1 MERLPGGYY
10 RAHGRVDDTMN
21 LGGIKVSS
29 VEIERVCN
37 AADPAILETAAI
49 GIPPPGKSPIHPT
62 LVWSNS
68 KVSNLWGT
76 QDWGHKETGHTGL
89 ISEVRSD
96 AVRTER
102 WTSLWVC
109 SQIVTVG
116 CLRLVSEDC
125 FAHL

>member
-49 GIPPPGKSPIHPT
+49 GIPPPGESPP
-62 LVWSNS
+62 
-68 KVSNLWGT
+68 
-76 QDWGHKETGHTGL
+76 
-89 ISEVRSD
+89 
-96 AVRTER
+96 
-102 WTSLWVC
+102 
-109 SQIVTVG
+109 
-116 CLRLVSEDC
+116 
-125 FAHL
+125 